1 MRYNVLKCWYSGIDK
16 KWGDKMIH
24 HIDNNQINSEV
35 LNNDKLVIIDFFATW
50 CVPCQMLTPILSEI
64 DKEVSE
70 VEIFKVNVDENQETA
85 IRYNI
90 TSVPTLIF
98 IKDGS
103 EVERQVG
110 LIEKEELKAII
121 DNLK

>member
-1 MRYNVLKCWYSGIDK
+1 
-16 KWGDKMIH
+16 MIH

>member
-1 MRYNVLKCWYSGIDK
+1 
-16 KWGDKMIH
+16 MIH

-50 CVPCQMLTPILSEI
+50 CVPCQMQTPILVEV
-64 DKEVSE
+64 DKEERE
-70 VEIFKVNVDENQETA
+70 VEIFKVNVDENQEIA

-98 IKDGS
+98 IKNGS
-103 EVERQVG
+103 EIERQVG
-110 LIEKEELKAII
+110 LIEKDDLKAII

>member
-1 MRYNVLKCWYSGIDK
+1 
-16 KWGDKMIH
+16 MIH
-24 HIDNNQINSEV
+24 HIENNQINQAV

-50 CVPCQMLTPILSEI
+50 CVPCQMQTPILT
-64 DKEVSE
+64 EVDREGSE

-98 IKDGS
+98 IKNGS
-103 EVERQVG
+103 EIERQVG
-110 LIEKEELKAII
+110 LIEKDELKKII

>member
-1 MRYNVLKCWYSGIDK
+1 
-16 KWGDKMIH
+16 MIH
-24 HIDNNQINSEV
+24 HIENNQINQVV

-50 CVPCQMLTPILSEI
+50 CVPCQMQTPILA
-64 DKEVSE
+64 EVDREESE
-70 VEIFKVNVDENQETA
+70 VEIFKVNVDENQETV

-98 IKDGS
+98 IKNGS
-103 EVERQVG
+103 EIERQEG
-110 LIEKEELKAII
+110 LIEKDELKKII